1 MYEFLWFLGGAIT
14 YKFLSILLGIT
25 QITYVIQQLQ
35 INILTFLGTTL
46 EDIAY
51 IKALKYKTMKESKVD
66 PNQIKKSK
74 MRDEEFFEEW
84 KKSCIENIH
93 KSVPSYIRLSFNN
106 WQEGI
111 ALLDEIYGRRIDEKE
126 KRKK

>member
-14 YKFLSILLGIT
+14 YKFLATLLGIT

-66 PNQIKKSK
+66 PNQIKKAK
-74 MRDEEFFEEW
+74 MHDEEFFEEW

-106 WQEGI
+106 WQESM
-111 ALLDEIYGRRIDEKE
+111 ALLNEIYRRRTDDEE

>member
-1 MYEFLWFLGGAIT
+1 MYEFLWFLGGAVA
-14 YKFLSILLGIT
+14 YKFLAILLGIT

-51 IKALKYKTMKESKVD
+51 IKALKYKTMKELKVD
-66 PNQIKKSK
+66 PNQIKKAK
-74 MRDEEFFEEW
+74 MHDEEFFEEW

-93 KSVPSYIRLSFNN
+93 KSVPSYIRLSFDN
-106 WQEGI
+106 WQESM
-111 ALLDEIYGRRIDEKE
+111 ALLNEVYRRRIDDEE

>member
-14 YKFLSILLGIT
+14 YKFLATLLGIT

-66 PNQIKKSK
+66 PNQIKKAE

-106 WQEGI
+106 WQESM
-111 ALLDEIYGRRIDEKE
+111 ALLNEIYRRRTDDEE

>member
-14 YKFLSILLGIT
+14 YKFLSTLLGIT
-25 QITYVIQQLQ
+25 QITHVIQQLQ

-51 IKALKYKTMKESKVD
+51 IKALKYKTMKEHKVD
-66 PNQIKKSK
+66 PNQIKKAE

-84 KKSCIENIH
+84 KNSCIENIH
-93 KSVPSYIRLSFNN
+93 KSVPSYIRLSFDD
-106 WQEGI
+106 WQGGMT
-111 ALLDEIYGRRIDEKE
+111 LLDEAYRRRIREKE
-126 KRKK
+126 KEQ

>member
-51 IKALKYKTMKESKVD
+51 IKALKYKTMKEHKVD
-66 PNQIKKSK
+66 PNQIKKAE

-84 KKSCIENIH
+84 KNSCIENIH
-93 KSVPSYIRLSFNN
+93 KSVPTYIRLSFDN
-106 WQEGI
+106 WQEGMT
-111 ALLDEIYGRRIDEKE
+111 LLDESYRRRIREKE
-126 KRKK
+126 KEQ

>member
-14 YKFLSILLGIT
+14 YKFLSTLLGIT

-35 INILTFLGTTL
+35 VNILTFLGTTL

-51 IKALKYKTMKESKVD
+51 IKALKYKTMKEHKVD
-66 PNQIKKSK
+66 PNQIKKAE

-84 KKSCIENIH
+84 KSSCIENIH
-93 KSVPSYIRLSFNN
+93 KSVPSYIRLSFDD
-106 WQEGI
+106 WQGGMT
-111 ALLDEIYGRRIDEKE
+111 LLDEAYRRRIREKE
-126 KRKK
+126 KEQ

>member
-14 YKFLSILLGIT
+14 YKFLSTLLGIT

-35 INILTFLGTTL
+35 VNILTFLGTTL

-51 IKALKYKTMKESKVD
+51 IKALKYKTMKEHKVD
-66 PNQIKKSK
+66 PNQIKKAE

-84 KKSCIENIH
+84 KT
-93 KSVPSYIRLSFNN
+93 NN
-106 WQEGI
+106 AI
-111 ALLDEIYGRRIDEKE
+111 LGRERY
-126 KRKK
+126 

>member
-14 YKFLSILLGIT
+14 YKFLSTLLGIT
-25 QITYVIQQLQ
+25 QVTHVIQQLQ

-51 IKALKYKTMKESKVD
+51 IKALKYKTMKEHKVG
-66 PNQIKKSK
+66 PNQIKKAE

-84 KKSCIENIH
+84 KNSCIENIH
-93 KSVPSYIRLSFNN
+93 KSVPNYIRLSFDD
-106 WQEGI
+106 WQGGMT
-111 ALLDEIYGRRIDEKE
+111 LLDEAYRRRIREKE
-126 KRKK
+126 KEQ

>member
-14 YKFLSILLGIT
+14 YKLLTTLLGIT

>member
-1 MYEFLWFLGGAIT
+1 MYEFLWFLGGAIA
-14 YKFLSILLGIT
+14 YKFLSILLGVT
-25 QITYVIQQLQ
+25 QITHVVQQLQ

-51 IKALKYKTMKESKVD
+51 IKALKYKAMKESKVD
-66 PNQIKKSK
+66 PNQIKKIK

-93 KSVPSYIRLSFNN
+93 KSVPSYIRLSFDN
-106 WQEGI
+106 WQESM
-111 ALLDEIYGRRIDEKE
+111 ALLNEVYRRRIDDEEKN
-126 KRKK
+126 KK